1 MFTEIGNSL
10 DKLRHPRSDAYSA
23 EQVLL
28 NEQEIQCGGAYPDC
42 YPEILL
48 QLRRDFDRSRFGLVR
63 FGVNVRFRVPYLHHT
78 SSTMHATT
86 NTRLEFR
93 ARVKVRV
100 GVMVRV
106 RVSR

>member
-1 MFTEIGNSL
+1 MW
-10 DKLRHPRSDAYSA
+10 
-23 EQVLL
+23 
-28 NEQEIQCGGAYPDC
+28 
-42 YPEILL
+42 
-48 QLRRDFDRSRFGLVR
+48 
-63 FGVNVRFRVPYLHHT
+63 VNVRFRVPYLHHT